1 MILTDESDKTVS
13 ESPKSSDSAK
23 PETPKSKK
31 EKEPIIIN
39 GADRDQLISVLTKIS
54 NRLDEVQDKCEK
66 LEKMNMTYIM
76 KNDQLSYE
84 NQ

>member
-39 GADRDQLISVLTKIS
+39 GADRD
-54 NRLDEVQDKCEK
+54 
-66 LEKMNMTYIM
+66 
-76 KNDQLSYE
+76 
-84 NQ
+84 